1 LAHFKLTHVSL
12 EFPIYRGSSRSL
24 KKSLIATT
32 MRSNLARDSADRI
45 NVRALDGVSLEI
57 ADGERVGLIGSN
69 GAGKTTLLKVLG
81 GIYEPTSGTVSS
93 SGDITALITS
103 DFGLDPDS
111 TGRENIILRGM
122 YMGIHPRD
130 MRNRVEE
137 VARFTELDHYLEM
150 PVRTYSAGMMMRL
163 SFAVSTCVQREI
175 LLLDE
180 WLAAG
185 DAGFLEKAHWRME
198 NFVRGS
204 SIVIL
209 ASHSA
214 SLLKQWCTRGIL
226 LDHGRVTADGHIG
239 SVLDTY
245 QQALHGGAG

>member
-1 LAHFKLTHVSL
+1 LAHIKLTHLSL

-24 KKSLIATT
+24 KKSLVAATT

-45 NVRALDGVSLEI
+45 NVRALDSISLEI

-81 GIYEPTSGTVSS
+81 GIYEPTSGTVES

-103 DFGLDPDS
+103 TFGLDPDA
-111 TGRENIILRGM
+111 TGRENIVLCGM

-137 VARFTELDHYLEM
+137 IARFTELDHYLEM

-163 SFAVSTCVQREI
+163 SFGVSTCVQREI

-180 WLAAG
+180 WLSVG
-185 DAGFLEKAHWRME
+185 DAGFLEKAHRRME
-198 NFVRGS
+198 NFVHGS

-209 ASHSA
+209 ASHTE

-226 LDHGRVTADGHIG
+226 LDRGRVTADGHIG
-239 SVLDTY
+239 SVLDAY
-245 QQALHGGAG
+245 HQALHGEG